1 MLLNI
6 KSKFILQKI
15 LKNISKKKYLEINKY
30 NKKIQKQLDL
40 NINDYIE
47 FSELNSS
54 IEIEIIPVK
63 NKTGKFINVP
73 KNFEK
78 YYHIYFNNN
87 KEIEIKQ
94 KKFS

>member
-6 KSKFILQKI
+6 KSKFILQKV

-73 KNFEK
+73 K
-78 YYHIYFNNN
+78 I
-87 KEIEIKQ
+87 
-94 KKFS
+94 

>member
-30 NKKIQKQLDL
+30 NKKIQKRLDL

-54 IEIEIIPVK
+54 M
-63 NKTGKFINVP
+63 
-73 KNFEK
+73 
-78 YYHIYFNNN
+78 
-87 KEIEIKQ
+87 
-94 KKFS
+94 